1 MVEKKDAAGEVRM
14 EATEKGRMD
23 AAAPRGGSEAV
34 SAQTAS
40 DSESRTGRAGERHG
54 EAENLYTLLYPYTTP
69 DGWEVKEI
77 SVRPRLTARDMREI
91 NRRTKK
97 AEDYETSGVA
107 VMCGMVED
115 DLLDMD
121 AQDYLALRDRFFR
134 CVGIAGDVSAG

>member
-1 MVEKKDAAGEVRM
+1 MSEVKEPAQEAARN
-14 EATEKGRMD
+14 
-23 AAAPRGGSEAV
+23 
-34 SAQTAS
+34 
-40 DSESRTGRAGERHG
+40 
-54 EAENLYTLLYPYTTP
+54 ENRYTLLFPYATP
-69 DGWEVKEI
+69 DGREVREI
-77 SVRPRLTARDMREI
+77 TLRDRLKARDMREI

>member
-1 MVEKKDAAGEVRM
+1 MSEVKEQAQEAARN
-14 EATEKGRMD
+14 
-23 AAAPRGGSEAV
+23 
-34 SAQTAS
+34 
-40 DSESRTGRAGERHG
+40 
-54 EAENLYTLLYPYTTP
+54 ENRYTLLYPYTTP
-69 DGWEVKEI
+69 DGREVKEI

-134 CVGIAGDVSAG
+134 RVGIAGDVSAG